1 MATGCSGPM
10 AEVSVL
16 NSTDRPIAARVVA
29 QIGDGVDL
37 PQPIDP
43 ATGEPRPVPL
53 NQARRVVWEFEI
65 PAGRRVTQG
74 HEFMGTE
81 LSPEPTLEVELQST
95 GGNAWAATLRG
106 PSPMRVEART
116 IDGQLRLDP
125 QRWMDRNYEV
135 EWRGR

>member
-1 MATGCSGPM
+1 M
-10 AEVSVL
+10 L
-16 NSTDRPIAARVVA
+16 NSTDRPIAARVIA
-29 QIGDGVDL
+29 QIGNGVDP

-53 NQARRVVWEFEI
+53 NQARRVVWEFEV

-95 GGNAWAATLRG
+95 GGGASATAWSARLRG
-106 PSPMRVEART
+106 QSPIRIEART

-135 EWRGR
+135 EWSGR